1 MEENA
6 PTESLFQILKRW
18 LLGKPAEQPVG
29 TFTPRAQQNLKLASQ
44 AARDR
49 NHPEVLVDHVF
60 LGILILNRS
69 VAVDVLRRLG
79 CKLATLREVTETTL
93 DSLPKLP
100 ASKTPV
106 YAKETKLLLTEAF
119 REAMQMNHTSIGSE
133 HLLLGVLTQKDSPCC
148 KMLEALDLNLQLVR
162 NAVLHELD
170 PNIAPDSPG
179 RL

>member
-1 MEENA
+1 MDKNA
-6 PTESLFQILKRW
+6 PTESLFQTLKRW
-18 LLGKPAEQPVG
+18 FFGEAAEQAVG
-29 TFTPRAQQNLKLASQ
+29 SFTPRAQQNLALANQ
-44 AARDR
+44 AARNR

-79 CKLATLREVTETTL
+79 CKLATLRNVAEATL
-93 DSLPKLP
+93 DSLPKSP

-133 HLLLGVLTQKDSPCC
+133 HLLLGVLTQKDSPSC

-162 NAVLHELD
+162 NAVLRELD
-170 PNIAPDSPG
+170 PNIEPDSPG